1 MFKDLE
7 ESALIMAAVM
17 VYDQVAQ
24 DTTDLQFESL
34 QLHLY
39 VLSNIVKEKRNAE
52 AGNVSLNKTGK
63 ILTFGSCFSLMIE
76 VVF

>member
-39 VLSNIVKEKRNAE
+39 VLSNIVKEKGTQRPE
-52 AGNVSLNKTGK
+52 M
-63 ILTFGSCFSLMIE
+63 CH
-76 VVF
+76 